1 MEATNQRAG
10 GRGQLAGRVRR
21 EAGFC
26 RFCWEARRM
35 EAGTGRRSE
44 TQTLTVN
51 DALRLTAYALRLE
64 ISADLSRARNHT
76 LLETE

>member
-1 MEATNQRAG
+1 
-10 GRGQLAGRVRR
+10 
-21 EAGFC
+21 
-26 RFCWEARRM
+26 M